1 MENIDDKKLYVTLS
15 EYCNAVKDGTHDS
28 PKRVDDGKFLITSKH
43 ICDNKIDFS
52 SAYKISV
59 EDYNNI
65 NRRSKVDKWDLLMSM
80 IGTVGR
86 LYIVKEE
93 PDYAI
98 KNLALFKNNDEWHAK
113 YLYYYLGSKLVQDY
127 FEAVANGTTQHFVG
141 LGYLRKF
148 KVPKW
153 TDDKL
158 KTVKILDSYDKL
170 IEKNNRKIAILE
182 EQIQELYKEWFVRFR
197 FPGYEKVKF
206 VNGLPID
213 WEYKRLR
220 EMVQYYRGLSYS
232 SEEIDTDS
240 GVDLVNL
247 NNIIS
252 YGGFNKNGTKKY
264 AGKYKETQTL
274 KDSDLVM
281 GVTDMTQ
288 ERRLVGSVALVD
300 TKGVKTAFSADLI
313 KLISSVNKLFL
324 YCMLK
329 YGNYSKYI
337 AEFANGANVLHL
349 KPDSVMSVKVL
360 MPSEKLIT
368 KFAMSVEN
376 YFNSIKQIKELN
388 DILLKQRDLL
398 LPRLMSGR
406 LKV

>member
-1 MENIDDKKLYVTLS
+1 M
-15 EYCNAVKDGTHDS
+15 
-28 PKRVDDGKFLITSKH
+28 
-43 ICDNKIDFS
+43 
-52 SAYKISV
+52 
-59 EDYNNI
+59 
-65 NRRSKVDKWDLLMSM
+65 
-80 IGTVGR
+80 
-86 LYIVKEE
+86 
-93 PDYAI
+93 
-98 KNLALFKNNDEWHAK
+98 
-113 YLYYYLGSKLVQDY
+113 
-127 FEAVANGTTQHFVG
+127 
-141 LGYLRKF
+141 
-148 KVPKW
+148 
-153 TDDKL
+153 
-158 KTVKILDSYDKL
+158 
-170 IEKNNRKIAILE
+170 
-182 EQIQELYKEWFVRFR
+182 RFR
-197 FPGYEKVKF
+197 FPGYEKAKF
-206 VNGLPID
+206 KNGIPID

-220 EMVQYYRGLSYS
+220 EIVQYYRGLSYS

-264 AGKYKETQTL
+264 DGKYKESQTL
-274 KDSDLVM
+274 QDSDLVM

-300 TKGVKTAFSADLI
+300 IKGVKTVFSADII
-313 KLISSVNKLFL
+313 KLISSINKMFL

-360 MPSEKLIT
+360 LPSEELIN
-368 KFAMSVEN
+368 KFAMFVEN
-376 YFNSIKQIKELN
+376 YFNNIKQIKELN

-398 LPRLMSGR
+398 LPRLMSGK

>member
-15 EYCNAVKDGTHDS
+15 GYCNAVKDGTHDS

-113 YLYYYLGSKLVQDY
+113 YLYYYLGSKPVQDY

-148 KVPKW
+148 KAPKW

-182 EQIQELYKEWFVRFR
+182 EQI
-197 FPGYEKVKF
+197 
-206 VNGLPID
+206 
-213 WEYKRLR
+213 
-220 EMVQYYRGLSYS
+220 
-232 SEEIDTDS
+232 
-240 GVDLVNL
+240 
-247 NNIIS
+247 
-252 YGGFNKNGTKKY
+252 
-264 AGKYKETQTL
+264 
-274 KDSDLVM
+274 
-281 GVTDMTQ
+281 
-288 ERRLVGSVALVD
+288 
-300 TKGVKTAFSADLI
+300 
-313 KLISSVNKLFL
+313 
-324 YCMLK
+324 
-329 YGNYSKYI
+329 
-337 AEFANGANVLHL
+337 
-349 KPDSVMSVKVL
+349 
-360 MPSEKLIT
+360 
-368 KFAMSVEN
+368 
-376 YFNSIKQIKELN
+376 
-388 DILLKQRDLL
+388 
-398 LPRLMSGR
+398 
-406 LKV
+406 

>member
-52 SAYKISV
+52 GAYKISV

-113 YLYYYLGSKLVQDY
+113 YLYYYLGSKPVQDY

-182 EQIQELYKEWFVRFR
+182 EQIQELYKEWFVRKRYFFSLEKNNVYKARISDLLVEDFNGGWGEDCKSFNNNFECAVIRGTDIPDIMRGEYQNVPVR
-197 FPGYEKVKF
+197 FHTENHFNTKK
-206 VNGLPID
+206 
-213 WEYKRLR
+213 
-220 EMVQYYRGLSYS
+220 
-232 SEEIDTDS
+232 
-240 GVDLVNL
+240 LVNNDIIL
-247 NNIIS
+247 ELSNGNIDNIGRTLLIDSNIINS
-252 YGGFNKNGTKKY
+252 FKNVMCASFCK
-264 AGKYKETQTL
+264 AL
-274 KDSDLVM
+274 RFKDED
-281 GVTDMTQ
+281 
-288 ERRLVGSVALVD
+288 VAL
-300 TKGVKTAFSADLI
+300 
-313 KLISSVNKLFL
+313 SV
-324 YCMLK
+324 
-329 YGNYSKYI
+329 
-337 AEFANGANVLHL
+337 
-349 KPDSVMSVKVL
+349 
-360 MPSEKLIT
+360 
-368 KFAMSVEN
+368 
-376 YFNSIKQIKELN
+376 
-388 DILLKQRDLL
+388 
-398 LPRLMSGR
+398 
-406 LKV
+406 

>member
-1 MENIDDKKLYVTLS
+1 M
-15 EYCNAVKDGTHDS
+15 
-28 PKRVDDGKFLITSKH
+28 
-43 ICDNKIDFS
+43 FS
-52 SAYKISV
+52 SRAPIGYIAISLNPICTNQGFKSIITN
-59 EDYNNI
+59 E
-65 NRRSKVDKWDLLMSM
+65 KVN
-80 IGTVGR
+80 V
-86 LYIVKEE
+86 
-93 PDYAI
+93 
-98 KNLALFKNNDEWHAK
+98 K
-113 YLYYYLGSKLVQDY
+113 YLYYWIKCNLEYIKMFGSGSTFPEISGERMK
-127 FEAVANGTTQHFVG
+127 
-141 LGYLRKF
+141 KI
-148 KVPKW
+148 
-153 TDDKL
+153 
-158 KTVKILDSYDKL
+158 KILIDDSVAKQEKIADILYKYDCL

-220 EMVQYYRGLSYS
+220 EMAQYYRGLSYS

-360 MPSEKLIT
+360 LPSEELIN
-368 KFAMSVEN
+368 KFAMFVEN
-376 YFNSIKQIKELN
+376 YFNNIKQIKELN

-398 LPRLMSGR
+398 LPRLMSGK